1 MKLGR
6 SILYCFATVIIYLG
20 VALVGWGLGGM
31 SQFFSSAPR
40 VGYAIVVVLF
50 GLGVGIQ
57 SYESTEGIRGKSGEA
72 EKLVV
77 RQTVV
82 RYVLELSLYA
92 AMLLIPYFDRYGIG
106 VFSDS
111 TLLRWLGVGLS
122 LVGYGLIYWSGV
134 ALGRQYSADVTI
146 QENHHLI
153 TDSIYRF
160 IRHPR
165 YLGIMAL
172 ALGISCVFRTWIGLA
187 ASIFFLALL
196 LYRIKDEEATV
207 HAEFGAE
214 WDAYCS
220 RSWCLIPLVF

>member
-6 SILYCFATVIIYLG
+6 SILFFLATVLIYLG
-20 VALVGWGLGGM
+20 VALVGWGLGGL
-31 SQFFSSAPR
+31 SQFFSSAAR
-40 VGYAIVVVLF
+40 VGYATVVVLF

-57 SYESTEGIRGKSGEA
+57 AYASTEGIRGKSGEA
-72 EKLVV
+72 EKLIA

-82 RYVLELSLYA
+82 RYVMELSLYA
-92 AMLLIPYFDRYGIG
+92 AMLLIPYFDRHGIG

-111 TLLRWLGVGLS
+111 TPLRWLGVGLS

-153 TDSIYRF
+153 TNSIYRF

-172 ALGISCVFRTWIGLA
+172 AVGMSCVFRTWIGLL
-187 ASIFFLALL
+187 ASLFFLALL
-196 LYRIKDEEATV
+196 LYRIRDEEATM

-214 WDAYCS
+214 WEAYCS
-220 RSWCLIPLVF
+220 RSWRLVPLVF